1 MSSNE
6 ILIRRYPFLEDDPL
20 ALKVYIGFL
29 YHTLRCPECNDR
41 LYPAISRDDDGV
53 YTVIYECMER
63 TCNYT
68 MDVSKVFNQQVGVV
82 MPEPEPEP
90 VAKSEDKL
98 KLGHVPYHY
107 HNLTEVKAYDDEV
120 KELLKYMGECPEC
133 GGMKYQVVTKYNI
146 ESCKMD
152 VICTCMNCYSQYDI
166 EDYYDYYLSN
176 VFGEPISQV
185 TSLDDCEMRF
195 VGKAWR
201 PPVTGTLKKSF

>member
-1 MSSNE
+1 MSSSE
-6 ILIRRYPFLEDDPL
+6 FIIRRYPFLEDDPL
-20 ALKVYIGFL
+20 ALKVYTGFL

-41 LYPAISRDDDGV
+41 LYPAISKDADGV

-68 MDVSKVFNQQVGVV
+68 RDVSKVFNQQVAVV
-82 MPEPEPEP
+82 IPQPEP

-107 HNLTEVKAYDDEV
+107 HNLIEVKAYDDEV
-120 KELLKYMGECPEC
+120 KELLKYIGECPEC
-133 GGMKYQVVTKYNI
+133 GGMKYQITMEHNI
-146 ESCKMD
+146 EFHKTE
-152 VICTCMNCYSQYDI
+152 VICTCLECYSQYDI
-166 EDYYDYYLSN
+166 EDYFDYYLSN

-195 VGKAWR
+195 LGKSCV